1 MKAVLDFRLLGF
13 LALGLSSAI
22 CAAQAGQFLGTQGG
36 DAGDERLR
44 QIRQL
49 IQSGH
54 LDEARVQ
61 VEHALKSQSKDERLY
76 NFLGVI
82 DAQEKNFDDAESSFR
97 RAIQIAPR
105 CAECYLNLGRLY
117 QEHAVVDSHAEEKAL
132 HLYERLLEF
141 NPKDVEANY
150 QAAWLS
156 NQLGDISASQRYLGR
171 LPAETQQRV
180 QALALRCA
188 NDAADGQYQ
197 QAGLTAQK
205 LLAHD
210 DLTQEDLIPVVA
222 ALSDHHLDDFALR
235 FLEAIAQRGLASV
248 EALQELADLYETRA
262 RYNDAR
268 RVLEQALQRAPSSS
282 PILFQLARVAYRSGD
297 REGALGY
304 LAHARD
310 LEAGNAAVHFFFGMI
325 CVELNLLPDAQ
336 KSLQEAVRLNP
347 GDAYYNYAL
356 GSVLVQAN
364 QLDEAIR
371 YFKKFRELRPDDA
384 HGRFGLAVAY
394 FYSNRF
400 EEARAEFQAIADRP
414 ETKVGAQLF
423 LGRMARREGK
433 LDEAMEHLQSS
444 IQADPT
450 LSEGYSDLGMVYLDK
465 KQYALAEK
473 TLAQAI
479 EIAPNDFLSNQ
490 RLLVLFLRTKDP
502 RSEAQTQKVDD
513 IRKTGEEKE
522 LLLMRTLNVRPY

>member
-1 MKAVLDFRLLGF
+1 
-13 LALGLSSAI
+13 
-22 CAAQAGQFLGTQGG
+22 
-36 DAGDERLR
+36 
-44 QIRQL
+44 
-49 IQSGH
+49 
-54 LDEARVQ
+54 
-61 VEHALKSQSKDERLY
+61 
-76 NFLGVI
+76 
-82 DAQEKNFDDAESSFR
+82 
-97 RAIQIAPR
+97 
-105 CAECYLNLGRLY
+105 
-117 QEHAVVDSHAEEKAL
+117 
-132 HLYERLLEF
+132 
-141 NPKDVEANY
+141 
-150 QAAWLS
+150 
-156 NQLGDISASQRYLGR
+156 
-171 LPAETQQRV
+171 
-180 QALALRCA
+180 
-188 NDAADGQYQ
+188 
-197 QAGLTAQK
+197 LTAQK

-222 ALSDHHLDDFALR
+222 ALSDHHADEFALR
-235 FLEAIAQRGLASV
+235 FLEAIQKRGLASIQ
-248 EALQELADLYETRA
+248 ALQELADLYETRA
-262 RYNDAR
+262 RYSDAR
-268 RVLEQALQRAPSSS
+268 GMLELALKGAPTPS

-310 LEAGNAAVHFFFGMI
+310 LEPGDAAVHFFFGMI

-394 FYSNRF
+394 FYSNRY

-444 IQADPT
+444 IQADPS

-465 KQYALAEK
+465 RQYALAEK

-479 EIAPNDFLSNQ
+479 EIAPNDF
-490 RLLVLFLRTKDP
+490 
-502 RSEAQTQKVDD
+502 
-513 IRKTGEEKE
+513 
-522 LLLMRTLNVRPY
+522 